1 MSQDLAHSFAEVA
14 GLIRQARQRAYVAVN
29 TAQIDLYWQVGSYI
43 SAKIAAAAW
52 GDGAVDGLAAYL
64 AERHPDLKGFSRP
77 NLFRMRQFY
86 EAYREGGVIVATL
99 LRQLPWSHNLAV
111 LGRCKTMEERRFY
124 LETAARERW
133 SFRELERQLAGGLF
147 LRAVANPPQA
157 SAVVATLQPDAGNVF
172 KDSYLLDF
180 LDLPQPH
187 SERDLRQGIVADLRR
202 FLLELGRDFCFVG
215 EEYRIQ
221 IGTKDFHID
230 LLFFHRG
237 MSCLVAFELKV
248 GEFTPADLGQLSFYL
263 EALDR
268 DHTKP
273 HERPAIG
280 VLLCAGKD
288 RDVVEYALSRT
299 LSPALVADYGT
310 AMPPKALLEAKLA
323 EFHRLEDGRRA
334 ARGRPEAS
342 EP

>member
-1 MSQDLAHSFAEVA
+1 MSQDLVPSFAEVA

-29 TAQIDLYWQVGSYI
+29 TAQIDLYWQVGAYI

-64 AERHPDLKGFSRP
+64 ADRHPDLKGFTRAS
-77 NLFRMRQFY
+77 LFRMRQFY
-86 EAYREGGVIVATL
+86 EAYRNGDAIVATL
-99 LRQLPWSHNLAV
+99 VRQLPWSHNLV
-111 LGRCKTMEERRFY
+111 ILGRCKSLEESRFY

-133 SFRELERQLAGGLF
+133 SRRELERQLAGGLF
-147 LRAVANPPQA
+147 LRAVASPAQA
-157 SAVVATLQPDAGNVF
+157 SAVVAALQPAAGNVF
-172 KDSYLLDF
+172 KDSYLLEF

-187 SERDLRQGIVADLRR
+187 SEQDLRRGIVADLRR

-215 EEYRIQ
+215 EEYRVQ
-221 IGTKDFHID
+221 VGTKDFFVD

-248 GEFTPADLGQLSFYL
+248 GEFAPADLGQLSFYL

-268 DHTKP
+268 DHRKP

-299 LSPALVADYGT
+299 LSPALVAEYGT
-310 AMPPKALLEAKLA
+310 AMPAKALLEAKLA
-323 EFHRLEDGRRA
+323 EFHRLEEGRRA
-334 ARGRPEAS
+334 HPEVARTS
-342 EP
+342 